1 MKISGYFTAK
11 NAIEQNYPIESSI
24 RSLFNIV
31 DEIVVCDNSDK
42 NDGTKELLESLKNE
56 FKGEFKIVRNPECDW
71 SRPDYGRFDGENKA
85 YAKSQCTG
93 DYCLQFDLDELLVG
107 NRKQI
112 ERLCLKTSESYP
124 ILALPVIEPWG
135 SQNKIRID
143 INIWK
148 WRIYKNLPWLTHGI
162 PNGFKEVI
170 NGFIYAKP
178 GTDGSDPI
186 DIRTGNRVEVINF
199 VPAEIEQVRRQAV
212 FNQNFV
218 KQYGDWVNMVT
229 DRMPYVLHYSW
240 WSVYHKMIKYRNFFN
255 DYWFALYGQQLPKDW
270 NPFGNKSLEE
280 MTDDEMRETAKKIED
295 GCAGFIFHQK
305 IDLNNIPKTNHFEF
319 NKPLVPGIIKV
330 WAEKNKT

>member
-11 NAIEQNYPIESSI
+11 NVCDQNYPIEASI
-24 RSLFNIV
+24 KSLFEIV
-31 DEIVVCDNSDK
+31 DEIIVCDNSDK
-42 NDGTKELLESLKNE
+42 DDGTKELLESLKSQ

-71 SRPDYGRFDGENKA
+71 SRPDYGKFDGGNKA

-93 DYCLQFDLDELLVG
+93 DYCIQMDADEILMG
-107 NRKQI
+107 SRQQI
-112 ERLCLKTSESYP
+112 ERLCLKTSDTHP

-148 WRIYKNLPWLTHGI
+148 WRIYKNLPWVTHGI
-162 PNGFKEVI
+162 PNGFREYK
-170 NGFIYAKP
+170 NGYTYAKL
-178 GTDGSDPI
+178 GSDGSDPI
-186 DIRTGNRVEVINF
+186 DSRTGERIEFIKF
-199 VPAEIEQVRRQAV
+199 VTSEIEQIRRQAV
-212 FNQNFV
+212 SNQNFV

-240 WSVYHKMIKYRNFFN
+240 WSVYHKMIKYQKFFN
-255 DYWFALYGQQLPKDW
+255 HYWFALYGNPLPKDW
-270 NPFGNKSLEE
+270 NPFGDKPLEE
-280 MTDDEMRETAKKIED
+280 MTDEELRETAKKIEA

-319 NKPLVPGIIKV
+319 NKSITPDIIKD